1 MAGHDIA
8 KTAFR
13 THQGHYEYKVMPV
26 GLCNAP
32 STFQATMNEL
42 LKMFLHRFVAVFF
55 DPILVYSPSFEDHI
69 RHL

>member
-26 GLCNAP
+26 GLCNAS

-55 DPILVYSPSFEDHI
+55 DDILVYSPSFEDHI